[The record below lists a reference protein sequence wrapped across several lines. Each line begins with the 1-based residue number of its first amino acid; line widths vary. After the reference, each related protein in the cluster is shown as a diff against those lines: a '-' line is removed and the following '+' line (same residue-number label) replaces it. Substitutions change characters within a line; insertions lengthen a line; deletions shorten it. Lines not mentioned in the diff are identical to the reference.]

1 MIGVSIGLGEGM
13 VFCSDGMIEAAN
25 ADAAIF
31 GFEQTAETIRAG
43 CVEGLSAEDMIEKL
57 MGASQDFAGE
67 TPQGDDMICVVVKV
81 LERE

>member
-1 MIGVSIGLGEGM
+1 MIGVSIGLGEDM

-43 CVEGLSAEDMIEKL
+43 CAEGLSAEDMIEKL